1 MSSST
6 LLPSG
11 ILAVVIALGAGCGQ
25 AKKPTADPQP
35 FKKAI
40 AEYLDRNNMALA
52 VKGIV
57 EGPTIDGH
65 TATLSAA
72 LTHAELGGASVTWEF
87 TFQKNPNGTWR
98 VVGEK
103 R

>member
-1 MSSST
+1 M
-6 LLPSG
+6 LLTG
-11 ILAVVIALGAGCGQ
+11 ILAATIAVCAGCRQ

-52 VKGIV
+52 VRSIV
-57 EGPTIDGH
+57 EGPSIDGN

-72 LTHAELGGASVTWEF
+72 LTHAELGGPSVTWEF
-87 TFQKNPNGTWR
+87 TFRKNADGTWR
-98 VVGEK
+98 VVSEK

>member
-1 MSSST
+1 MRASSV
-6 LLPSG
+6 PFSG
-11 ILAVVIALGAGCGQ
+11 LLAVVIVFGVGCRQ

-52 VKGIV
+52 VRGIV
-57 EGPTIDGH
+57 EGPTIDGN

-72 LTHAELGGASVTWEF
+72 LTHAELGGATVTWEF

-98 VVGEK
+98 VVSEK